1 MNTLDKKIGENLR
14 KIRKAQGVSQDA
26 LALKLG
32 IASRQVQK
40 YEKGVNRI
48 ALSRAVDICEMLKI
62 DIKKLIKN

>member
-14 KIRKAQGVSQDA
+14 KIRKAQGVSQEA
-26 LALKLG
+26 LAIQLG
-32 IASRQVQK
+32 ITFQQVQK

-62 DIKKLIKN
+62 NIKELIKN